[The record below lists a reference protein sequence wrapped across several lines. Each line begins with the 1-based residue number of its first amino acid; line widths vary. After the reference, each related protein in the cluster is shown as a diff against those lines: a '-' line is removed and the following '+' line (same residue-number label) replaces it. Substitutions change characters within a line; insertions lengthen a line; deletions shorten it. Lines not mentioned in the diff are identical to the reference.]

1 MRRLTLR
8 LPYRRDRRYLT
19 GIDWIIG
26 GLHKSAFKST
36 GVGSFSQAVLDV
48 AGRVDET
55 QLRTL
60 LDQISA
66 RLPIIHGRVAR
77 DALNLCPFWKI
88 PKAGKHEPL
97 PLRVIDLPENADDA
111 AQKCI
116 EDHVNSA
123 FDSEWQHLRLMLV
136 RIGRNK
142 SRIGLVF
149 DHRLLDATGAEAFL
163 RLIDETAAGRLEQYA
178 SQMKQTEPAQLDHWI
193 RRFSSGRR
201 LNKLL
206 YKLDEQDV
214 CALPPPERLPKRVR
228 FAFESLTADETAAVS
243 DLAASEIGLPIVLP
257 SAAARAT
264 LAMRAVFPDTPLSGE
279 QYLLSTSANTRPQGE
294 VWETFYFN
302 NFSFLMFSMPKSAG
316 STPGEVAKLFRDQ
329 FIEQVRERIPEAMV
343 DAAVLWRIM
352 PPGLVAKLTRFLFK
366 GRMCSLYF
374 ACVKDTG
381 YPSATFLGLP
391 ATNLIHTPL
400 SFSPPGLN
408 LCMTFFGGRFNL
420 VLAYLEGVMSDAQ
433 AGEMMRVFKRSL
445 VK

>member
-1 MRRLTLR
+1 MSLS
-8 LPYRRDRRYLT
+8 LPYRRNRRYLS

-26 GLHKSAFKST
+26 ALHKSAFKTT

-48 AGRVDET
+48 AGWVDDA

-77 DALNLCPFWKI
+77 DVLNLCPFWKI
-88 PKAGKHEPL
+88 PRAGEHEPL
-97 PLRVIDLPENADDA
+97 PLRVIDLAEGAEEA
-111 AQKCI
+111 AQNNLA
-116 EDHVNSA
+116 DHVNSA
-123 FDSEWQHLRLMLV
+123 FASESQHLRLMLV
-136 RIGRNK
+136 RLGRAK
-142 SRIGLVF
+142 SRLGLVF

-178 SQMKQTEPAQLDHWI
+178 SQIKQTEPAQLDHWL

-214 CALPPPERLPKRVR
+214 CALSPPAKGAAKRVK
-228 FAFESLTADETAAVS
+228 FVLDSLTADETAKVS
-243 DLAASEIGLPIVLP
+243 DLAANEIGLPIILP

-264 LAMRAVFPDTPLSGE
+264 LAMRNVFPDTPLAGE
-279 QYLLSTSANTRPQGE
+279 QYLLSTSANSRPQGE
-294 VWETFYFN
+294 PWETFFFN
-302 NFSFLMFSMPKSAG
+302 NFSFLMFSMPKSAAD
-316 STPGEVAKLFRDQ
+316 STAEVAKLFRDQ
-329 FIEQVRERIPEAMV
+329 FIEQIRERIPDAMI

-352 PPGLVAKLTRFLFK
+352 SPGLVAKLTRFLFK

-374 ACVKDTG
+374 ACVKETG

-391 ATNLIHTPL
+391 AINLVHTPL
-400 SFSPPGLN
+400 AFSPPGLN

-420 VLAYLEGVMSDAQ
+420 VLSYLEGVMSDEQ
-433 AGEMMRVFKRSL
+433 AGEMMRVFKQSL
-445 VK
+445 VL